1 MVERRPDA
9 RSIEL
14 GFHREVMSLPLL
26 REHVSD
32 TYVFWNRQC
41 RRRHERLLAA
51 IDRASRGELSFGL
64 QYSGML
70 LGMLV
75 FQPQRAV
82 MFGHAAPPDREKLEQ
97 RAQIVGA
104 LFLRG

>member
-32 TYVFWNRQC
+32 TYVF
-41 RRRHERLLAA
+41 
-51 IDRASRGELSFGL
+51 
-64 QYSGML
+64 
-70 LGMLV
+70 
-75 FQPQRAV
+75 
-82 MFGHAAPPDREKLEQ
+82 
-97 RAQIVGA
+97 
-104 LFLRG
+104 